1 VVLIVI
7 GLAYFRSWSP
17 EVEPAAAE
25 RMAFPL
31 PEKPSIAVLPLANLT
46 GDPSR
51 GFLVDGIT
59 DSIITELSR
68 DRALFVIARNSTFAF
83 KDQPVKIA
91 KVAENFG
98 VRYVLEGSVQG
109 DANKLRINARLVDAM
124 SGSSAWSG
132 RFDGEIADI
141 LNFQDNITRS
151 IVATLRGYGGAIQTA
166 EVQRTARKG
175 DLDLDAY
182 ENLLRGMSHK
192 EKFTKEEMAIARK
205 YFERA
210 VEISPQS
217 AEAYGWLAWTYFF
230 DAYMGWTETPEDS
243 LQKALKAG
251 QKCVDLDPELD
262 YGYWVLGSTYAASGR
277 PDLAL
282 ASYNRALELNP
293 NNSDVLATMA
303 WTLTFSGQSKMAIE
317 KVQTAMRLNPLYPE
331 WYLWGLGIA
340 YYGDKRYQD
349 SADALERIKDQ
360 NSESLAFLAASNAAL
375 GKLEAAKA
383 RAKAILA
390 MEPDFTIA
398 KFSERLATADPNFR
412 QGLLAKLTLAGL
424 PP

>member
-1 VVLIVI
+1 
-7 GLAYFRSWSP
+7 
-17 EVEPAAAE
+17 
-25 RMAFPL
+25 
-31 PEKPSIAVLPLANLT
+31 
-46 GDPSR
+46 
-51 GFLVDGIT
+51 
-59 DSIITELSR
+59 
-68 DRALFVIARNSTFAF
+68 
-83 KDQPVKIA
+83 
-91 KVAENFG
+91 
-98 VRYVLEGSVQG
+98 
-109 DANKLRINARLVDAM
+109 
-124 SGSSAWSG
+124 
-132 RFDGEIADI
+132 
-141 LNFQDNITRS
+141 
-151 IVATLRGYGGAIQTA
+151 
-166 EVQRTARKG
+166 
-175 DLDLDAY
+175 
-182 ENLLRGMSHK
+182 
-192 EKFTKEEMAIARK
+192 
-205 YFERA
+205 
-210 VEISPQS
+210 
-217 AEAYGWLAWTYFF
+217 
-230 DAYMGWTETPEDS
+230 
-243 LQKALKAG
+243 
-251 QKCVDLDPELD
+251 
-262 YGYWVLGSTYAASGR
+262 VLGSTYAASGR